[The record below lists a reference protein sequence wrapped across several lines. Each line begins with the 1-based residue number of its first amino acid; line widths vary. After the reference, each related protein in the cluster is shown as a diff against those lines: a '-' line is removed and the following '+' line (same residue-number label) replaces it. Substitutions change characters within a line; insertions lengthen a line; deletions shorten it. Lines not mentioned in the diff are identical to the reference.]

1 MKYYK
6 GEVTDF
12 QDNQLDSETGPYL
25 PPLLS
30 IVALVTHTFPL
41 MSYMRT
47 AHGLVSAGPFLC
59 RQFLPETFVQLAC
72 PYPLHYIDLNKNQ

>member
-59 RQFLPETFVQLAC
+59 RQVSVF
-72 PYPLHYIDLNKNQ
+72 